1 MANDMGY
8 HVIIKRQAEKQL
20 ASIEPKARQLIQNYI
35 KETLEGSSNPVSLP
49 SCKKLQGVDDG
60 WRWRLGTCRILGIV
74 DDGTI
79 TIELFRIGHR
89 RDVYRRLG

>member
-1 MANDMGY
+1 MGY
-8 HVIIKRQAEKQL
+8 RVVFTNQTKNGLSKLDKRTQRIIA
-20 ASIEPKARQLIQNYI
+20 AFIQEN
-35 KETLEGSSNPVSLP
+35 LEGSSNPVSLP

-60 WRWRLGTCRILGIV
+60 WRWRLGTYRILGIV